1 MLKKQLFII
10 SLLFGVISSAMA
22 ADPVKLY
29 GQLQVNGNQLCSEQG
44 EPVVLRGVSYGW
56 HNLWPRFYNKKSVKW
71 LKEDWKCTVLRAAM
85 GTCIEDNYIEN
96 PEHALNCINAVVK
109 AAIKNNVYVIID
121 WHTYY
126 PQKEEAKAF
135 FSMMAQKYG
144 KYPHVIYEIY
154 NEPME
159 DTWESVK
166 EYATDIITQIRKYD
180 PDNIILVGSPHWDQD
195 LHLVAADPLQGFNNI
210 MYTLHFY
217 AATHKQE
224 LRDRATA
231 AWEQGIPIFV
241 SECAG
246 MECTGDGP
254 LDIEEWTRWVEWMEA
269 HKISWVN
276 WSISDK
282 NETCS
287 MLLPRADKNG
297 GWDESLIK
305 PAGPTGNVGYRLNA
319 VRALNQVRNRVGVEM
334 PAVPTAISKE
344 ELREK
349 IRNERRVELA
359 FEDHRFWDVRRW
371 MIAPETLGTPL
382 RGVEITKISDEEF
395 EYKPIEVEKRTFE
408 PKMYLYPIPQA
419 DLNTTGWVQ
428 NPLW

>member
-1 MLKKQLFII
+1 
-10 SLLFGVISSAMA
+10 
-22 ADPVKLY
+22 
-29 GQLQVNGNQLCSEQG
+29 
-44 EPVVLRGVSYGW
+44 
-56 HNLWPRFYNKKSVKW
+56 
-71 LKEDWKCTVLRAAM
+71 
-85 GTCIEDNYIEN
+85 
-96 PEHALNCINAVVK
+96 
-109 AAIKNNVYVIID
+109 
-121 WHTYY
+121 
-126 PQKEEAKAF
+126 
-135 FSMMAQKYG
+135 
-144 KYPHVIYEIY
+144 
-154 NEPME
+154 ME

-166 EYATDIITQIRKYD
+166 EYATDIITEIRKYD
-180 PDNIILVGSPHWDQD
+180 PDNIILVESPHWDQD

-305 PAGPTGNVGYRLNA
+305 PAGRQSRKFIRQYNEAVYR
-319 VRALNQVRNRVGVEM
+319 
-334 PAVPTAISKE
+334 TKKE
-344 ELREK
+344 K
-349 IRNERRVELA
+349 
-359 FEDHRFWDVRRW
+359 
-371 MIAPETLGTPL
+371 
-382 RGVEITKISDEEF
+382 K
-395 EYKPIEVEKRTFE
+395 
-408 PKMYLYPIPQA
+408 
-419 DLNTTGWVQ
+419 
-428 NPLW
+428 

>member
-254 LDIEEWTRWVEWMEA
+254 LDIEEWTRWVEWTGR
-269 HKISWVN
+269 S
-276 WSISDK
+276 S
-282 NETCS
+282 T
-287 MLLPRADKNG
+287 
-297 GWDESLIK
+297 
-305 PAGPTGNVGYRLNA
+305 PTYSA
-319 VRALNQVRNRVGVEM
+319 A
-334 PAVPTAISKE
+334 AAS
-344 ELREK
+344 
-349 IRNERRVELA
+349 
-359 FEDHRFWDVRRW
+359 
-371 MIAPETLGTPL
+371 
-382 RGVEITKISDEEF
+382 S
-395 EYKPIEVEKRTFE
+395 
-408 PKMYLYPIPQA
+408 
-419 DLNTTGWVQ
+419 
-428 NPLW
+428 